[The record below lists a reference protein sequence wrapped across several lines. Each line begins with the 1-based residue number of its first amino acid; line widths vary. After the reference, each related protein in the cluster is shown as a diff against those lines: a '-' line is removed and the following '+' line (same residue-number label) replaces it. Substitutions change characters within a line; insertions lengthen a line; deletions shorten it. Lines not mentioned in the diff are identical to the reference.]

1 MNAMTFDPFG
11 GLDRLAQEMTQLS
24 TGPRPVP
31 VDLLKDGDRYLLNAD
46 LPGVDPGSID
56 IDLDGHLLTIRAERT
71 AAAHE
76 GASWIARERRAGSYV
91 RQFTLGDG
99 LDTERI
105 SASYDNGVL
114 SLVIPLS
121 ERAKPRKIQLSSVDD
136 RRQAVIEIGRAH
148 V

>member
-11 GLDRLAQEMTQLS
+11 ELDRLAQGMTQLR
-24 TGPRPVP
+24 TGPKAVP

-71 AAAHE
+71 AAAHD
-76 GASWIARERRAGSYV
+76 GAQWLTQERRAGSYV

-99 LDTERI
+99 LDTEQI

-114 SLVIPLS
+114 SLVIPVS
-121 ERAKPRKIQLSSVDD
+121 ERAKPRKIQLSQADD
-136 RRQAVIEIGRAH
+136 RTSIVA
-148 V
+148 

>member
-11 GLDRLAQEMTQLS
+11 ELDRLAGGRQLR
-24 TGPRPVP
+24 TGSRAVP

-56 IDLDGHLLTIRAERT
+56 IDLDGHVLTIRAERT
-71 AAAHE
+71 AAPHE
-76 GASWIARERRAGSYV
+76 GAQWIAQERKAGSYV

-105 SASYDNGVL
+105 SATYDNGVL
-114 SLVIPLS
+114 SLVIPVS
-121 ERAKPRKIQLSSVDD
+121 ERAKPRKIAITGADD
-136 RRQAVIEIGRAH
+136 RTSISA
-148 V
+148 

>member
-11 GLDRLAQEMTQLS
+11 ELDRLASELTQLR
-24 TGPRPVP
+24 TGPRSVP
-31 VDLLKDGDRYLLNAD
+31 VDLVKDGDRYILNAD

-56 IDLDGHLLTIRAERT
+56 IDLDGNLLTIRAERT
-71 AAAHE
+71 AAVHE
-76 GASWIARERRAGSYV
+76 GAQWIAQERRAGSYL

-114 SLVIPLS
+114 SLMIPVS
-121 ERAKPRKIQLSSVDD
+121 ERAKPRKIQLSSSDD
-136 RRQAVIEIGRAH
+136 QASIVA
-148 V
+148 